1 MKHTFQG
8 RRRTALTLA
17 ATTAVL
23 ALATGAAQAADQTEL
38 LPHPGPDG
46 LIWVPEVAGSS
57 GFVSGGLSPYLDT
70 YTTFA
75 CEGGGSM
82 VVSFTLDEHPE
93 RNPAPFTLDC
103 PADAP
108 ARLTIPLGTGLHGGF
123 GAVVTTSTPTLRWA
137 ATVVQP
143 E

>member
-1 MKHTFQG
+1 MNHTFQG

-17 ATTAVL
+17 ATTAFLTL
-23 ALATGAAQAADQTEL
+23 AGGAAQAAETGEL
-38 LPHPGPDG
+38 LPYPGPDG
-46 LIWVPEVAGSS
+46 VIWVPEQTGSS

-82 VVSFTLDEHPE
+82 VVSFTLDEYPD
-93 RNPAPFTLDC
+93 RNPAPFTLTC
-103 PADAP
+103 PEDTP
-108 ARLTIPLGTGLHGGF
+108 AQVTIPLGPGLHGGF
-123 GAVVTTSTPTLRWA
+123 GAVVTTSAPTLRWA

>member
-1 MKHTFQG
+1 MARKAFTV
-8 RRRTALTLA
+8 A
-17 ATTAVL
+17 AVTAVL
-23 ALATGAAQAADQTEL
+23 ALGTGAGQASAAEEL
-38 LPHPGPDG
+38 IGYPGPDG
-46 LIWVPEVAGSS
+46 VIWVPEVTGSS
-57 GFVSGGLSPYLDT
+57 GFVSGGLSPSLDT

-82 VVSFTLDEHPE
+82 VVSFTLDEHPD

-108 ARLTIPLGTGLHGGF
+108 ARITIPLGTGLHGGF

-137 ATVVQP
+137 AVVVQP

>member
-1 MKHTFQG
+1 MQQTFQR

-17 ATTAVL
+17 LAATALT
-23 ALATGAAQAADQTEL
+23 LATGTAQAADQAEL
-38 LPHPGPDG
+38 LPYPGPDG
-46 LIWVPEVAGSS
+46 VIWVPEQTGSS

-82 VVSFTLDEHPE
+82 VVSFTLDEHPD
-93 RNPAPFTLDC
+93 RNPAPFTLNC
-103 PADAP
+103 PEDTP
-108 ARLTIPLGTGLHGGF
+108 AQITIPLGPGLHDGF
-123 GAVVTTSTPTLRWA
+123 GAVVTTSTPTLRWGA
-137 ATVVQP
+137 VVVQP

>member
-1 MKHTFQG
+1 MNHTFQG

-17 ATTAVL
+17 ATTAFLTL
-23 ALATGAAQAADQTEL
+23 AAGAAQAAEPGEL
-38 LPHPGPDG
+38 LPYPGPDG
-46 LIWVPEVAGSS
+46 VIWVPEQTGSS

-82 VVSFTLDEHPE
+82 VVSFTLDEHPD

-103 PADAP
+103 PADTP
-108 ARLTIPLGTGLHGGF
+108 ARVTIPLGTGLHGGF
-123 GAVVTTSTPTLRWA
+123 GAVVTTSAPTLRWA
-137 ATVVQP
+137 AVVVQP